1 MCTCVC
7 VCARVCVCA
16 HTRQCVCGGER
27 TAFRSW
33 LSPSTIGFWGS
44 NLSPQAWWEVIYPLS
59 HLIGLQTRFSK
70 QPLGKMNPTGLGP
83 NLHRKEKQIWM
94 HHEDG
99 RRDGSSMHQAHGFLP
114 SVKRV
119 LSEHMV
125 GKHITYAILSFP
137 QEGRSC
143 KCFTNVHKVVYS
155 CDMHALL
162 QPWKFH
168 F

>member
-1 MCTCVC
+1 MCAHVC
-7 VCARVCVCA
+7 VYA
-16 HTRQCVCGGER
+16 HTQDSVYVEVRGQ
-27 TAFRSW
+27 
-33 LSPSTIGFWGS
+33 LSGVGYHLLLCGFWGS